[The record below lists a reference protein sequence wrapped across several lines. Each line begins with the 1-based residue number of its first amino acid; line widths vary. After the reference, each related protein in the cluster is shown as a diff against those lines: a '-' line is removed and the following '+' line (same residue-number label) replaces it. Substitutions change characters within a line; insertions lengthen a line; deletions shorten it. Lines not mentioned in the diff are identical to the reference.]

1 MEKEKFGMTFKSG
14 LRLTGWMVVAAV
26 MFLIVLPSKL
36 MAETVNIPTASA
48 MTRVAKR
55 VAPVY
60 PAAARQLNVSGSQDV
75 EITVDEQGSVVEAKV
90 LKGNAMFSTAS
101 VSAVK
106 LWKFTPLVQDGAAK
120 SFTSVIVFNYTK

>member
-1 MEKEKFGMTFKSG
+1 M
-14 LRLTGWMVVAAV
+14 A
-26 MFLIVLPSKL
+26 FLVLPEML
-36 MAETVNIPTASA
+36 VAETVSIPTASA
-48 MTRVAKR
+48 MTRVSKR

-60 PAAARQLNVSGSQDV
+60 PAAAKQLNISGSQDV
-75 EITVDEQGSVVEAKV
+75 EITVDEQGSVVEAKA

>member
-1 MEKEKFGMTFKSG
+1 MEKEKFEMTVKSEQ
-14 LRLTGWMVVAAV
+14 RLTGWMVVAAV
-26 MFLIVLPSKL
+26 MCLIGLPAML
-36 MAETVNIPTASA
+36 MAETVSIPTATA
-48 MTRVAKR
+48 MARVAKR

-106 LWKFTPLVQDGAAK
+106 QWKFTPLVQDGAAK